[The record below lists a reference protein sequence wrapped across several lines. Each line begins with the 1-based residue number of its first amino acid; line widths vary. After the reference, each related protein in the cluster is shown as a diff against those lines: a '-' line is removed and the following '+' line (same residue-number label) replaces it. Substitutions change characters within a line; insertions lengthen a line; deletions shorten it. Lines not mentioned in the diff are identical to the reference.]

1 VAGEIGVNQTWIPR
15 RDILVRQLQ
24 SLAHSSWR
32 VDDHHIRPFDEPFE
46 NLSRAGGFQIHS
58 HSAFVAIVQM
68 PGIVVLG
75 AGLRRDL
82 EYNFLQVAP
91 WGFTLDYVSA
101 KIRQNYPPAPARAR
115 ARHSPPPQPRRGSV

>member
-1 VAGEIGVNQTWIPR
+1 M
-15 RDILVRQLQ
+15 
-24 SLAHSSWR
+24 WR

-82 EYNFLQVAP
+82 EYNSLRVAR
-91 WGFTLDYVSA
+91 WRFNLDHVSA
-101 KIRQNYPPAPARAR
+101 KVGQYHRRAR
-115 ARHSPPPQPRRGSV
+115 TGDEAREVHYLQSREDVVSCRRVLSFHESLLSA